1 MEKTLGVLMTNIH
14 KTEVSPSRIG
24 NELDQLRRDS
34 LRSSNEKGNPTQ
46 PAVRATL
53 SNMILIAPCPQDAAK
68 EDYVSICIEDLAK
81 THPSRF
87 FIITINDALA
97 TRLKT
102 TVASRDVSGN
112 SDLKIQTE
120 EIHIEV
126 HPESIQLVKNLVLAQ
141 LIPDIETIAIELFRS
156 KDHPYREKLVEV
168 LHDMLDTLISYS
180 PFNPLKEGII
190 SSPAEG
196 ETRMGKS
203 VAYRNLC
210 WPMTSKWRALI
221 SEQFDTDQALH
232 ALSRVKNIT
241 ITYSDTSS
249 NKEIP
254 GEALLLASWILSSL
268 EISVTSRIRTENSQT
283 LLACH
288 GKDKNTRASLIFAP
302 TNLEGLSYISE
313 VTIEMEDSETSS
325 FQTNC
330 TYLPA
335 LHAIEV
341 TSGGKGDAKVSESN
355 IGDTCEFYLRRCAV
369 GHYSISQA
377 ALELIRG
384 DTPLDIYDAFVQLRN
399 FCNHEPE

>member
-1 MEKTLGVLMTNIH
+1 MTNIH
-14 KTEVSPSRIG
+14 KTVVSPSRIG

-34 LRSSNEKGNPTQ
+34 LRNSNEKGNATQ
-46 PAVRATL
+46 PTVRATL
-53 SNMILIAPCPQDAAK
+53 SNMILIAPCSQDSNK

-87 FIITINDALA
+87 FIITINVAIE
-97 TRLKT
+97 TKLKT
-102 TVASRDVSGN
+102 TVASREVYGN
-112 SDLKIQTE
+112 SGLKIQTE

-126 HPESIQLVKNLVLAQ
+126 HPTSIQLVKNLVLAQ

-156 KDHPYREKLVEV
+156 KDHPYREGLIEV

-196 ETRMGKS
+196 ETIIAKN

-210 WPMTSKWRALI
+210 WPMTSKWRALV

-241 ITYSDTSS
+241 ITYSESIN

-254 GEALLLASWILSSL
+254 EEALLLASWILSSL
-268 EISVTSRIRTENSQT
+268 EISVSSRIKNGNNQT
-283 LLACH
+283 ILACK
-288 GKDKNTRASLIFAP
+288 GKDQTTKASLIFVP
-302 TNLEGLSYISE
+302 TNREGLSCISE
-313 VTIEMEDSETSS
+313 VTIEMEDSETAS

-330 TYLPA
+330 TYLPS

-341 TSGGKGDAKVSESN
+341 TSGGKGDAELRESN
-355 IGDTCEFYLRRCAV
+355 IGDTCEFYLRRIAV
-369 GHYSISQA
+369 SHYSISEA

-384 DTPLDIYDAFVQLRN
+384 ATPLDIYDAYVPLRN
-399 FCNHEPE
+399 FTRQEPE